1 MIWLWVGFVALVLLL
16 LVLDLGVFHR
26 HAHEVSLREAG
37 TWTIVWITIGLGFTG
52 VVYLIYSGQW
62 FGASLG
68 SDPNR
73 VSDPNQA
80 ALLYLTGYVLE
91 ESLSVDNM
99 FVIAML
105 FRSFKV
111 EARYRHRV
119 LFWGIVG
126 AIVLRAAM
134 IMGGAWL
141 VHRFTWVF
149 YVFGA
154 YLAYTGLKLFKEGAG
169 DVDPEAS
176 FFVKFAR
183 RALPVAR
190 HDHGSHMTAIENGR
204 VVVTRLGLVL
214 IAVEGTDVIF
224 ALDSIPAILA
234 ITTDSFIVFTSNIFA
249 ILGLRSLYFILEGM
263 LGRFRHLT
271 VALAFVLVFIGAKM
285 LLHDVYVFPNL
296 VSLGVILGAV
306 SVGVLSSLL
315 IAKPDSVGLEPAE
328 SHGGGENGASVA
340 RPRVAELADRQA
352 IEPER
357 HFPGV
362 ENRK

>member
-1 MIWLWVGFVALVLLL
+1 MVWLWVGFVALVLLL

-26 HAHEVSLREAG
+26 QAHEVTLREAAR
-37 TWTIVWITIGLGFTG
+37 WTIVWITLGLGFTG
-52 VVYLIYSGQW
+52 VVYLIYAGQW
-62 FGASLG
+62 FGADLG
-68 SDPNR
+68 ADPNR
-73 VSDPNQA
+73 VTDPQQA

-105 FRSFKV
+105 FRTFRV

-134 IMGGAWL
+134 IVGGAWL

-149 YVFGA
+149 YVFGV
-154 YLAYTGLKLFKEGAG
+154 YLAYTGIKLLKEGG
-169 DVDPEAS
+169 GEVDPEAS
-176 FFVKFAR
+176 AFIRFAR

-190 HDHGSHMTAIENGR
+190 HDHGSRLTAVENGGF
-204 VVVTRLGLVL
+204 VVTRLGLVL

-271 VALAFVLVFIGAKM
+271 IALAFVLVFIGAKM
-285 LLHDVYVFPNL
+285 LLHDVYHFPNL

-315 IAKPDSVGLEPAE
+315 LAKPELPPVEQAAE
-328 SHGGGENGASVA
+328 RPVAPGSRENGASVA
-340 RPRVAELADRQA
+340 NVSELADR
-352 IEPER
+352 
-357 HFPGV
+357 
-362 ENRK
+362 